1 MKGHIFSVAY
11 AVAWRQTKRFFGN
24 PAFLTTA
31 LFPTFFFVAF
41 SGGLSRVGDVPGFD
55 YPAGYT
61 TFQFVWSLLQAV
73 ALGGAF
79 MGFSVAG
86 DFEGGFASRL
96 LLAASNRRGIILGYV
111 AASLVRVAVT
121 GTLVTAVALIAG
133 MRILGDGVDLF
144 GLLGLAVLVNV
155 AATLFGVGFAMLL
168 RTQQAAPLIRTPI
181 FLVLFL
187 APVFVPQDLLTG
199 WIAAIAAVNPFTFV
213 LEAARSFV
221 TGEPTGVPLAFGIGA
236 ALVLLLVPW
245 TLLGLRSAEKAG

>member
-1 MKGHIFSVAY
+1 MSGLFSVAY

-41 SGGLSRVGDVPGFD
+41 AGGLSRVGDVPGFD
-55 YPAGYT
+55 YPPGYT

-79 MGFSVAG
+79 TGFSVAG
-86 DFEGGFASRL
+86 DFEGGFARRL
-96 LLAASNRRGIILGYV
+96 LLAASNRRGLILGYV
-111 AASLVRVAVT
+111 AASLVRVSVT
-121 GTLVTAVALIAG
+121 GALVTVVALLAG
-133 MRILGDGVDLF
+133 IRVLGDGLDLF
-144 GLLGLAVLVNV
+144 GLLGLAVLVNL

-213 LEAARSFV
+213 LETARSFV
-221 TGEPTGVPLAFGIGA
+221 SGEPAGAPLAFGIGA

-245 TLLGLRSAEKAG
+245 TLFGLRSAEKAG